1 MENTINFDLNV
12 MGSLDKQSM
21 LKVIEAYGLL
31 TESYFYSEIPDV
43 FETGFNINTGYVY
56 IALENDIQI
65 CSNFGKSVEYLVT
78 DFDTGEEYF
87 FDDYDEAEKK
97 LDELRTKQ
105 LTL

>member
-1 MENTINFDLNV
+1 MENTITFDLNK
-12 MGSLDKQSM
+12 MGSLDKKSM
-21 LKVIEAYGLL
+21 FKVIEAYGFL
-31 TESYFYSEIPDV
+31 TSYLSPQEMPDI
-43 FETGFNINTGYVY
+43 FATGFNINTGYVY

-65 CSNFGKSVEYLVT
+65 CSCFGRSVECLVT

-105 LTL
+105 LAS